1 MEIENLML
9 VNEFEV
15 ERKKNEELNMNR
27 KNYSDNVSLSE
38 ELRITD
44 THANKFDCKSCGE
57 TFGVR
62 RDLKTHRSENHKEE
76 IGKHIMS
83 QQLDVLETKVLKQK
97 SNLFSKLIE
106 LKEKEEKPICNCI
119 GFCKIQHKIYNWS
132 KPESE
137 EMLYKIGI

>member
-1 MEIENLML
+1 
-9 VNEFEV
+9 
-15 ERKKNEELNMNR
+15 
-27 KNYSDNVSLSE
+27 
-38 ELRITD
+38 
-44 THANKFDCKSCGE
+44 
-57 TFGVR
+57 
-62 RDLKTHRSENHKEE
+62 
-76 IGKHIMS
+76 MS

-137 EMLYKIGI
+137 EILYKIRNIYAESEVNNELVKQEPIVFQCLS